1 MRQISRLMIA
11 AVLLCLATSVTGQDR
26 QQPYRK
32 GDAGI
37 TMPVVTKD
45 VHPRYPEAAMKAKI
59 AGTIEMQAVVL
70 EDGTVG
76 EVTVTKSLDTEYG
89 LDDAAVSAL
98 KIVDLPTFG
107 RPTIPTD
114 KPMSFSCSSR
124 ALNGGGFSV
133 IPSDE

>member
-32 GDAGI
+32 GDAGV

-98 KIVDLPTFG
+98 KQWVFKPGTKD
-107 RPTIPTD
+107 D
-114 KPMSFSCSSR
+114 KPVRVLVDVQMSFSLR
-124 ALNGGGFSV
+124 
-133 IPSDE
+133 